1 MNLTRH
7 NPWSLF
13 DQLQRELNMPMSK
26 FDTEENGNVA
36 TANWAPAVDIKE
48 DDKAFTLLA
57 DVPGVDPDEI
67 EVTMDKG
74 VLTIKGKRQS
84 EKETEEENYKRVER
98 QYGVFYRR
106 FTLPDSANADNI
118 EAHSEHGVLK
128 ITIPKQEVAQSRRI
142 SVKKQDAV
150 TNLQ

>member
-1 MNLTRH
+1 MSLTRY
-7 NPWSLF
+7 NPWSVF
-13 DQLQRELNMPMSK
+13 DQLQRELNMPMTK
-26 FDTEENGNVA
+26 FDTEDNGNIA

-57 DVPGVDPDEI
+57 DIPGVDPDEI

-74 VLTIKGKRQS
+74 VLTIKGERQS
-84 EKETEEENYKRVER
+84 VKKTEEENYKRVER
-98 QYGVFYRR
+98 QYGVCYRR
-106 FTLPDSANADNI
+106 CTLPDSANAEAI

-142 SVKKQDAV
+142 SVKK
-150 TNLQ
+150 

>member
-1 MNLTRH
+1 MTLTRH

-13 DQLQRELNMPMSK
+13 DQLQRELNNPMNK
-26 FDTEENGNVA
+26 FESDENGNIA

-57 DVPGVDPDEI
+57 DIPGVDPDEI

-74 VLTIKGKRQS
+74 VLTVKGERQS
-84 EKETEEENYKRVER
+84 EKKTEEENYKRVER
-98 QYGVFYRR
+98 QYGMFYRR
-106 FTLPDSANADNI
+106 FSLPDSANADAI
-118 EAHSEHGVLK
+118 EAQSEHGVLK

-142 SVKKQDAV
+142 SVKK
-150 TNLQ
+150 

>member
-1 MNLTRH
+1 MSLTRH

-13 DQLQRELNMPMSK
+13 DQLQRELNMPMNK
-26 FDTEENGNVA
+26 FDSDENGNIA

-57 DVPGVDPDEI
+57 DIPGVDPDEI

-74 VLTIKGKRQS
+74 VLTVKGERQS
-84 EKETEEENYKRVER
+84 EKKTEEENYKRVER
-98 QYGVFYRR
+98 QYGMFYRR
-106 FTLPDSANADNI
+106 FTLPDSANADGI
-118 EAHSEHGVLK
+118 EAQSEHGVLK

-142 SVKKQDAV
+142 SVKK
-150 TNLQ
+150 

>member
-1 MNLTRH
+1 MSLSRY
-7 NPWSLF
+7 NPWSVF

-26 FDTEENGNVA
+26 FDSEENSNVA

-48 DDKAFTLLA
+48 DDKAFMLFA
-57 DVPGVDPDEI
+57 DLPGVNPDNI

-74 VLTIKGKRQS
+74 VLTIKGERQS
-84 EKETEEENYKRVER
+84 EEKTEKENYKRVER

-106 FTLPDSANADNI
+106 FTLPDSADADGI
-118 EAHSEHGVLK
+118 EAKSENGVLT

-142 SVKKQDAV
+142 SV
-150 TNLQ
+150 TH

>member
-48 DDKAFTLLA
+48 DDMAFTLLA

-74 VLTIKGKRQS
+74 VLTIKGERQS
-84 EKETEEENYKRVER
+84 EKKTEEENYKRVER

-106 FTLPDSANADNI
+106 FTLPDSADADGI

-142 SVKKQDAV
+142 SVKK
-150 TNLQ
+150 

>member
-1 MNLTRH
+1 MSLTRH

-13 DQLQRELNMPMSK
+13 DQLQRELNMPMNRI
-26 FDTEENGNVA
+26 DTEENGNIA

-48 DDKAFTLLA
+48 DDKAFVLLA
-57 DVPGVDPDEI
+57 DIPGVDPDEI

-74 VLTIKGKRQS
+74 VLTIKGERQS
-84 EKETEEENYKRVER
+84 EKKTEEENYKRVER
-98 QYGVFYRR
+98 QYGMFYRR
-106 FTLPDSANADNI
+106 FTLPDSANADGI

-142 SVKKQDAV
+142 SVKK
-150 TNLQ
+150 

>member
-1 MNLTRH
+1 MSLTRY
-7 NPWSLF
+7 NPWSVF
-13 DQLQRELNMPMSK
+13 DQLQRELNMPMTK
-26 FDTEENGNVA
+26 FDTEDNGNIA

-57 DVPGVDPDEI
+57 DIPGVDPEEI

-74 VLTIKGKRQS
+74 VLTVKGERKS
-84 EKETEEENYKRVER
+84 EKKTEEENYKRVER

-106 FTLPDSANADNI
+106 FTLPDSANADEI

-142 SVKKQDAV
+142 TVNK
-150 TNLQ
+150 

>member
-1 MNLTRH
+1 MSLTRH
-7 NPWSLF
+7 NPWSVF
-13 DQLQRELNMPMSK
+13 DQLQRELNMPMTK
-26 FDTEENGNVA
+26 FDTEDNGNIA

-57 DVPGVDPDEI
+57 DIPGVDPDEI

-74 VLTIKGKRQS
+74 VLTIKGERQS
-84 EKETEEENYKRVER
+84 EKKTEEENYKRVER

-106 FTLPDSANADNI
+106 FTLPDSANAEAI
-118 EAHSEHGVLK
+118 EAQSEHGVLK

-142 SVKKQDAV
+142 SVKK
-150 TNLQ
+150 

>member
-1 MNLTRH
+1 MNLTRY

-13 DQLQRELNMPMSK
+13 DQLQRELNMPINR
-26 FDTEENGNVA
+26 FDTDENGNVA

-57 DVPGVDPDEI
+57 DIPGVDPDDI
-67 EVTMDKG
+67 DVTMEKG
-74 VLTIKGKRQS
+74 VLTIKGERKS
-84 EKETEEENYKRVER
+84 ETSTEEANYKRVER

-106 FTLPDSANADNI
+106 FTLPDSANAEGI
-118 EAHSEHGVLK
+118 EATSEHGVLK

-142 SVKKQDAV
+142 SVKH
-150 TNLQ
+150 

>member
-1 MNLTRH
+1 MSLTRY
-7 NPWSLF
+7 NPWSVF
-13 DQLQRELNMPMSK
+13 DQLQRELNMPMTK
-26 FDTEENGNVA
+26 FDTEDNGNIA

-57 DVPGVDPDEI
+57 DIPGVDPDEI

-74 VLTIKGKRQS
+74 VLTIKGERQS
-84 EKETEEENYKRVER
+84 EKKTEEENYKRVER

-106 FTLPDSANADNI
+106 FTLPDSANAEAI
-118 EAHSEHGVLK
+118 EAHSEDGVLK

-142 SVKKQDAV
+142 SVKK
-150 TNLQ
+150 

>member
-1 MNLTRH
+1 
-7 NPWSLF
+7 
-13 DQLQRELNMPMSK
+13 MPMTK
-26 FDTEENGNVA
+26 FDTEDNGNIA

-48 DDKAFTLLA
+48 DDKAFILLA
-57 DVPGVDPDEI
+57 DIPGVDPEEI

-74 VLTIKGKRQS
+74 VLTIKGERKS
-84 EKETEEENYKRVER
+84 EKKTEEENYKRVER

-106 FTLPDSANADNI
+106 FTLPDSANADAI

-142 SVKKQDAV
+142 TVNK
-150 TNLQ
+150 

>member
-1 MNLTRH
+1 MSLTRY
-7 NPWSLF
+7 NPWSVF
-13 DQLQRELNMPMSK
+13 DQLQRELNMPMTK
-26 FDTEENGNVA
+26 FDTEDNGNIA

-57 DVPGVDPDEI
+57 DIPGVNPDEI

-74 VLTIKGKRQS
+74 VLTVKGERKS
-84 EKETEEENYKRVER
+84 EKKTEEENYKRVER

-106 FTLPDSANADNI
+106 FTLPDSANADEI
-118 EAHSEHGVLK
+118 EAHSENGVLK

-142 SVKKQDAV
+142 TVNK
-150 TNLQ
+150 